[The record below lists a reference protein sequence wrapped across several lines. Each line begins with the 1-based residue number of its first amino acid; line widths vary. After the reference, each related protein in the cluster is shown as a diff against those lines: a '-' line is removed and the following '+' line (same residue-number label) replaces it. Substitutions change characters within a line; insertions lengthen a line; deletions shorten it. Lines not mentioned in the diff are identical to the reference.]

1 MSGIHCSIAGATYA
15 LTSTLSYRSDPYASN
30 LILCLPFD
38 TENQFTDITPT
49 IKGSGTS
56 ASSTQGGNSTI
67 TTTQK
72 KWSLTYAKSL
82 ENAATV
88 STQSM
93 TYTLPSSLPSSA
105 SGTFVIEGWFYANNA
120 TSNANW
126 AISSADTNGRF
137 LFGINSGSTFSFASE
152 NNIGIGSGW
161 HHIAIVCDAGTKRFY
176 YDAIYKG
183 AWVSSNTG
191 FTTLHLGQFGAS
203 DHNDYRG
210 HIQDFRIY
218 SGTNKGYTGTS
229 TTVANFA
236 VPDSVILIAERTAKT
251 VTASGNAQ
259 ISTAQSK
266 FGGASL
272 LLDGTTDYIQV
283 DSAELAVG
291 TGDFTFE
298 CFARV
303 VDSSNFMLFDQTNP
317 TGSTNGLSIWLG
329 SGGLNVYSGGWI
341 VQTLGTIANN
351 TWYHIAVSLDSSNN
365 LKAFINGT
373 QIGST
378 TTFTNNIN
386 QTILRMGSA
395 RIDAGYDGN
404 GYMDEIR
411 VSNTARYTAN
421 FTAPTAAFTNDSN
434 TLLLLHCNGDNTGTT
449 FVDDVGTNEMPRTP
463 KTITASG
470 NAQISTAQSKFG
482 GASALFDGTGDRL
495 TVTSTGD
502 FGFSGDFTLEGWFR
516 FSSFPSQFFLFDFRL
531 STDGSVVKP
540 TLYYTTSSGGSIRYF
555 VNGADRIQSTAFAST
570 TNTWYHIALCKSGTS
585 TKLFINGTQ
594 DGSTYTDTNT
604 YVDSNCAIGDYAGG
618 AYGLNGYADEIRFSN
633 TARYTANFTAPTAA
647 FSNDR
652 DTLLLI
658 HCNGTNTQTTF
669 FDDNIWANTVGNTY
683 FTPPSAELTSD
694 GSTIALWH
702 LNSALTDSGPSALT
716 LSTSG
721 GYNTT
726 TKKFGTASGDLSDS
740 TTDFF
745 ARATTGH
752 YWIYG
757 GTAATGARQ
766 YTIEFWTYNTVFT
779 NNSETDGGGF
789 QLPLTF
795 GTAAAGVGLTTTGK
809 MTQNQFPSP
818 RGSTTG
824 VDVGADSAPTS
835 QWVHQAYVI
844 GNDMKWRGYLDGKL
858 QFIQTAIDPSSI
870 YTTATDIQIGRNSSS
885 GTNAN
890 LMIDEI
896 RLSSTKRYG
905 S

>member
-1 MSGIHCSIAGATYA
+1 MPFGAFRLNSLGRYSA
-15 LTSTLSYRSDPYASN
+15 PASTLSYRTDPYASY

-38 TENQFTDITPT
+38 TENQFTDVTPS
-49 IKGSGTS
+49 IKGSGS
-56 ASSTQGGNSTI
+56 PASSTQGGNSTI

-82 ENAATV
+82 ENVATV

-120 TSNANW
+120 TTNANW

-137 LFGINSGSTFSFASE
+137 LFGINNGSTFSFASE

-183 AWVSSNTG
+183 AWVSTNTG
-191 FTTLHLGQFGAS
+191 FTTLHLGQFSGS

-236 VPDSVILIAERTAKT
+236 VPDSVISIAERTAKT
-251 VTASGNAQ
+251 ITANGNTQ

-266 FGGASL
+266 FSGASAL
-272 LLDGTTDYIQV
+272 FDGNGDYLTAPNSSDLNFTENYTIEFWWYQPTNV
-283 DSAELAVG
+283 AAGIYPTFLATGAVG
-291 TGDFTFE
+291 DNKGWEVTSEPTTNKVSFITSANG
-298 CFARV
+298 
-303 VDSSNFMLFDQTNP
+303 SSGMSVLAT
-317 TGSTNGLSIWLG
+317 TASITAAAWH
-329 SGGLNVYSGGWI
+329 
-341 VQTLGTIANN
+341 
-351 TWYHIAVSLDSSNN
+351 HIAVVRNSSVVS
-365 LKAFINGT
+365 IYVDGT
-373 QIGST
+373 QSGST
-378 TTFTNNIN
+378 TTTTGNSIASTYPLYIGGGVGGLSSGNFSSS
-386 QTILRMGSA
+386 SA
-395 RIDAGYDGN
+395 TVVNLN

-411 VSNTARYTAN
+411 ISNTARYTAN
-421 FTAPTAAFTNDSN
+421 FTPSTTAFTNDSN
-434 TLLLLHCNGDNTGTT
+434 TLLL
-449 FVDDVGTNEMPRTP
+449 
-463 KTITASG
+463 
-470 NAQISTAQSKFG
+470 
-482 GASALFDGTGDRL
+482 
-495 TVTSTGD
+495 
-502 FGFSGDFTLEGWFR
+502 
-516 FSSFPSQFFLFDFRL
+516 
-531 STDGSVVKP
+531 
-540 TLYYTTSSGGSIRYF
+540 
-555 VNGADRIQSTAFAST
+555 
-570 TNTWYHIALCKSGTS
+570 
-585 TKLFINGTQ
+585 
-594 DGSTYTDTNT
+594 
-604 YVDSNCAIGDYAGG
+604 
-618 AYGLNGYADEIRFSN
+618 
-633 TARYTANFTAPTAA
+633 
-647 FSNDR
+647 
-652 DTLLLI
+652 I
-658 HCNGTNTQTTF
+658 HCNGTNAQTTF
-669 FDDNIWANTVGNTY
+669 FDDNIYANTVGTTY
-683 FTPPSAELTSD
+683 FTPPTAAFSSD
-694 GSTIALWH
+694 SNTVALWH
-702 LNSALTDSGPSALT
+702 LDSALTDSGPSGLT

-757 GTAATGARQ
+757 GTAATGARE

-795 GTAAAGVGLTTTGK
+795 VTAAAGVGLTTTGK
-809 MTQNQFPSP
+809 MTQNQYPGP
-818 RGSTTG
+818 RGNATG
-824 VDVGADSAPTS
+824 VDVGADTAPTS

-858 QFIQTAIDPSSI
+858 QFIQTAIDPSGI

-896 RLSSTKRYG
+896 RLSNTARYG
-905 S
+905 K